1 VVSFA
6 LTSLDSATR
15 LLRYNIAE
23 IAETV
28 KIPILGNRCVSS
40 VLAVLAIAFFAF
52 YKVGGKSAGL
62 ALWQLFGTTN
72 QLMAGLALL
81 VVTLYL
87 IQRGKNFW
95 ITLVPMVFMLVT
107 TLTAMIAKIR
117 DFWVIQDFPLLLVGS
132 VLFIIAVW
140 LTVEAMASFQR
151 FRKEGK
157 IETLMVEFV
166 E

>member
-1 VVSFA
+1 
-6 LTSLDSATR
+6 
-15 LLRYNIAE
+15 
-23 IAETV
+23 
-28 KIPILGNRCVSS
+28 
-40 VLAVLAIAFFAF
+40 
-52 YKVGGKSAGL
+52 
-62 ALWQLFGTTN
+62 
-72 QLMAGLALL
+72 MAGLALL